1 MLILFQKHL
10 WCKKGKVKKVQVT
23 EQLKGVK
30 SLWGQE
36 EKICDR
42 ILENHPYGRAWNN

>member
-1 MLILFQKHL
+1 MSDV
-10 WCKKGKVKKVQVT
+10 KKGEAKKVQVT

-36 EKICDR
+36 EKINQQG
-42 ILENHPYGRAWNN
+42 LELYQCII